1 MLWLKE
7 IFCRAWNFIKQA
19 LTKRTYR
26 ECAIIVAGIAVLA
39 VVVLGAAGF
48 SGGGKNKVYAVQN
61 SKDKEAE
68 SGDEENIPNEL
79 QAGLMGVVNSVTSL
93 EEYSAAA
100 SSKSIENAHED
111 VLVGNSKAS
120 KGALNRISV
129 EKGLTAMS
137 GIGYISQLAVRQHQM
152 PVEDYY
158 ALLQIVEAEATGG
171 DTYSKM
177 LVANVVLNR
186 VEDSHFPDNIYD
198 VVWQT
203 VGGSPQFSPTSD
215 GRIYSVDITDSTIE
229 AVDRALDGEDNSKG
243 ALFFI
248 ARSSADEH
256 NAEWFDDTLEW
267 MFEYGGH
274 EYYKFAE

>member
-7 IFCRAWNFIKQA
+7 VFCRAWNLIKKT

-26 ECAIIVAGIAVLA
+26 ECAVIAAGIAIFA
-39 VVVLGAAGF
+39 VVVLTAASF

-61 SKDKEAE
+61 SDEEAE
-68 SGDEENIPNEL
+68 SGEEEKPPNEL
-79 QAGLMGVVNSVTSL
+79 QAGLMGVVNSVNSL

-100 SSKSIENAHED
+100 SSKNIENAHEE
-111 VLVGNSKAS
+111 VLVGQSKANR
-120 KGALNRISV
+120 GMLNRISV
-129 EKGLTAMS
+129 ERGLSAVS
-137 GIGYISQLAVRQHQM
+137 GVGYLSQLAVRENQM
-152 PVEDYY
+152 PAKDYY

-171 DTYSKM
+171 DVYSKM

-186 VEDSHFPDNIYD
+186 VEDDHFPDNIYD
-198 VVWQT
+198 VVWQQ

-215 GRIYSVDITDSTIE
+215 GRIYSVEITDDTIE
-229 AVDRALDGEDNSKG
+229 AVDRALNGEDNSQG

-248 ARSSADEH
+248 ARSSASEQ
-256 NAEWFDDTLEW
+256 NAEWFDSTLKW